1 MLFDFLIIE
10 IELLLIFSFI
20 YSIKALDININ
31 KDCKWYRKKSKEI
44 YKIFNRKKNKIIKS
58 QKKYIKKI
66 YKKFRKIYYNKNI
79 KVTRNN

>member
-31 KDCKWYRKKSKEI
+31 KYCKWYRKKSKEM
-44 YKIFNRKKNKIIKS
+44 YKIFNRKKKILNL
-58 QKKYIKKI
+58 KKV
-66 YKKFRKIYYNKNI
+66 YKKDI
-79 KVTRNN
+79 